1 MRANENKLEKV
12 GKVLLEILEGCFY
25 LVKSQPSI
33 VFIWLN
39 LSHLLI
45 VSEVLY
51 QEVIVLW
58 WLQKNFFCLI
68 FKLFALGIFWH
79 GFTVSSYQ
87 RPLYWQRINN
97 SYSTIRDRI
106 LDVIFL
112 IVQRT
117 FLLSYY
123 WVILEV
129 AGSQNFFCVL
139 QVCGH
144 KMKWPS
150 SWLRLFSFNDYHS
163 MAISFVTK
171 LNFWQRKR

>member
-97 SYSTIRDRI
+97 SYSTISDRI

-117 FLLSYY
+117 FLLSYFRGC
-123 WVILEV
+123 WLLE
-129 AGSQNFFCVL
+129 F
-139 QVCGH
+139 
-144 KMKWPS
+144 
-150 SWLRLFSFNDYHS
+150 FSFVCSKCVDIKWSDHRVGCGCFHS
-163 MAISFVTK
+163 TITTAWPLV
-171 LNFWQRKR
+171 LWRN